1 MSQPAVHD
9 EYRASRG
16 WIIVESALAYFV
28 SILVSGAYLA
38 RITTGL
44 GFSDSLTGILS
55 SFVSLGCLF
64 QLASLFLFRNM
75 RSAKRPVILCNLI
88 TEIMFVLVYLAPVV
102 ELSSKQ
108 KTVLFVVAY
117 CLAQVLQNIMQANKT
132 AWTFSLIDDRK
143 RGIFSAKN
151 EMVSLLGGMAFT
163 YIMGSFIDRFEA
175 AGNVRMA
182 YIAGAVSLVVLT
194 AVHTVSILSIR
205 EKPVQTVEDTG
216 IRDSIGHLLGDRNV
230 LRIVMIRVL
239 WCIAD
244 GCARPFY
251 GAYQI
256 RELGFSM
263 TFVSV
268 LSILYSIVRI
278 SVSPRIG
285 RYADKHSFVKM
296 SHLCFSIAGVSYL
309 VNCFTV
315 PANGKIMYTLYFCL
329 YAVSM
334 GGINS
339 SVSNLI
345 FENVKVEHRRNALA
359 LNSALGGLAG
369 FLATCAMSPVVSMIQ
384 NNGNRIFG
392 IHMYAAQFVSI
403 VGFVMTAVLVIY
415 MRVCVI
421 GKNKN
426 GH

>member
-1 MSQPAVHD
+1 MSQPAVRD
-9 EYRASRG
+9 EYRASRA
-16 WIIVESALAYFV
+16 WIIAESALAYFV

-38 RITTGL
+38 RITAGL

-55 SFVSLGCLF
+55 SFASLGCLF
-64 QLASLFLFRNM
+64 QLAALFLFRNM
-75 RSAKRPVILCNLI
+75 RSAKRPVMLCNLI
-88 TEIMFVLVYLAPVV
+88 TELMFVLVYLAPIV
-102 ELSSKQ
+102 ELSPNQ
-108 KTVLFVVAY
+108 KTVIFLAAY
-117 CLAQVLQNIMQANKT
+117 CAALVLQNIMQANKT

-143 RGIFSAKN
+143 RGIFSARN

-182 YIAGAVSLVVLT
+182 YIAGAVTLIILT
-194 AVHTVSILSIR
+194 VVHTISILSIK
-205 EKPVQTVEDTG
+205 EKPAEAVQDTG
-216 IRDSIGHLLGDRNV
+216 ILESLRHLLGDRNI
-230 LRIVMIRVL
+230 LRIVMIRIL

-268 LSILYSIVRI
+268 LSILYSVVRI

-296 SHLCFSIAGVSYL
+296 SHLCFCIAGLSYL

-315 PANGKIMYTLYFCL
+315 PSNGKIMYTLYFCL

-339 SVSNLI
+339 SVTNLI
-345 FENVKVEHRRNALA
+345 FENVGAEYRRNALA

-392 IHMYAAQFVSI
+392 ISIYAAQFVSI
-403 VGFVMTAVLVIY
+403 VGFVMTVVLVLY
-415 MRVCVI
+415 MQVCVI
-421 GKNKN
+421 GKKK
-426 GH
+426 

>member
-1 MSQPAVHD
+1 MSRPAVHD
-9 EYRASRG
+9 EYRASRA
-16 WIIVESALAYFV
+16 WIITESALAYFV

-38 RITTGL
+38 RITAGL

-75 RSAKRPVILCNLI
+75 RSAKRPVMLCNLI
-88 TEIMFVLVYLAPVV
+88 TELMFVLIYLAPIV
-102 ELSSKQ
+102 ELSQKQ
-108 KTVLFVVAY
+108 KTVIFLIAY
-117 CLAQVLQNIMQANKT
+117 CMSMVLQNIMQANKT
-132 AWTFSLIDDRK
+132 TWTFSLIDDRK
-143 RGIFSAKN
+143 RGIFSARN

-163 YIMGSFIDRFEA
+163 YIMGSFIDRFDAE
-175 AGNVRMA
+175 GDVRMA
-182 YIAGAVSLVVLT
+182 YIAGAITLVILA

-205 EKPVQTVEDTG
+205 EKPVEEVQDTG
-216 IRDSIGHLLGDRNV
+216 LFESLRHLFGDKNI

-268 LSILYSIVRI
+268 LSILYSVVRI

-296 SHLCFSIAGVSYL
+296 SYLCFCIAGLSYL

-315 PANGKIMYTLYFCL
+315 PSNGKIMYTLYFCL

-339 SVSNLI
+339 SVTNLI
-345 FENVKVEHRRNALA
+345 FENVGAEYRRNALA

-392 IHMYAAQFVSI
+392 IPMYAAQFASI
-403 VGFVMTAVLVIY
+403 VGFVMTAVLVVY
-415 MRVCVI
+415 MQVCVI
-421 GKNKN
+421 GRGKK
-426 GH
+426 